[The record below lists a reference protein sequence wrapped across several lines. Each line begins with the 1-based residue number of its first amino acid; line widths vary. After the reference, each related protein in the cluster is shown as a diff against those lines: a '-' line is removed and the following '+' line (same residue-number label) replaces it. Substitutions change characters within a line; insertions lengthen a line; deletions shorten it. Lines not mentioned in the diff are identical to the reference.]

1 MTGENL
7 LPDGHPRC
15 AIDEGET
22 APAMRSNSN
31 PAAPQH
37 QATASVARWI
47 SLLASAPLLAV
58 PAFLLILFSSE
69 APSLGLL
76 RDIGVSLFF
85 GTCVPIA
92 SVLIFPAKQ
101 TGSFDVREE
110 RANPLLL
117 GAAGYLFGSL
127 ILFQLAAPAFS
138 VLLMFCYGTNTLVV
152 FLVNL
157 RWKISIHAMGV
168 AGPTTALLYTV
179 GSAGA
184 VLGLILLPVAWSRII
199 LRKHT
204 AGQVIA
210 GASAGYVLTISQF
223 YVISILLYAE
233 STRVLLV
240 SLYAVILMI
249 PVMALVAY
257 IVPQGNKPKARVTRA

>member
-1 MTGENL
+1 
-7 LPDGHPRC
+7 
-15 AIDEGET
+15 
-22 APAMRSNSN
+22 MRPNSN
-31 PAAPQH
+31 PAAPRH
-37 QATASVARWI
+37 WATVSVAKWI

-58 PAFLLILFSSE
+58 PAFLLILFWSE

-76 RDIGVSLFF
+76 CDIGTSLLF

-92 SVLIFPAKQ
+92 STLIFPAKQ
-101 TGSFDVREE
+101 TGSFDAKEE
-110 RANPLLL
+110 RAKPLLL

-157 RWKISIHAMGV
+157 QWKISIHAMGV

-179 GSAGA
+179 GPAGA
-184 VLGLILLPVAWSRII
+184 ILGLVLLPVAWSRLI
-199 LRKHT
+199 LGKHT
-204 AGQVIA
+204 ARQVIV
-210 GASAGYVLTISQF
+210 GASVGYVLTISQF
-223 YVISILLYAE
+223 YVISTFLYAE

-249 PVMALVAY
+249 PAMALVAY
-257 IVPQGNKPKARVTRA
+257 IVSQGNKSRARVSQA